1 MSNLYD
7 ELEQRGL
14 INQITNEEIK
24 NELAKP
30 ISLYCG
36 FDPTAD
42 SLHIGHLLPLC
53 ILKRFIDHNH
63 KGIALIGGATGLIGD
78 PSFKKDERA
87 LQTKE
92 QVIKNVEGI
101 SKQIKKIIN
110 NDNLVMHNNYEWV
123 KEINTI
129 DFLRDYGK
137 HFTINYMMNKECVS
151 SRVETGLSF
160 TEFSYM
166 ILQSLD
172 FLELYKRENCTLQI
186 GGSDQWGNITSGIE
200 LIRRNGI
207 KEQMYGLTI
216 PLVTKSDGTKFGK
229 TESGAIWLD
238 ETKTSPYEFYQ
249 YFYNVEDKD
258 VIKYLKY
265 FTFISLD
272 EIKGLEKE
280 LNEKPFLRSAQKK
293 LAEEITKF
301 VHGEDALIEVKKITE
316 CLFSGDISSLSLEEI
331 EKYFNNIK
339 QYQTDKRLLIDALI
353 DVELASSRRE
363 AREFISNN
371 SIKINGKVIDDIDYE
386 IKNEDLIGNKYM
398 MIKRGKKKIHFVRGL
413 YE

>member
-1 MSNLYD
+1 MSNLYN

-14 INQITNEEIK
+14 INQVTNEEIK

-92 QVIKNVEGI
+92 QVIKNVEAI
-101 SKQIKKIIN
+101 TKQIKKIIN

-137 HFTINYMMNKECVS
+137 HFTINYMMNKDCVS

-160 TEFSYM
+160 TEFS
-166 ILQSLD
+166 D
-172 FLELYKRENCTLQI
+172 R
-186 GGSDQWGNITSGIE
+186 
-200 LIRRNGI
+200 
-207 KEQMYGLTI
+207 
-216 PLVTKSDGTKFGK
+216 KS
-229 TESGAIWLD
+229 
-238 ETKTSPYEFYQ
+238 
-249 YFYNVEDKD
+249 V
-258 VIKYLKY
+258 V
-265 FTFISLD
+265 
-272 EIKGLEKE
+272 
-280 LNEKPFLRSAQKK
+280 
-293 LAEEITKF
+293 
-301 VHGEDALIEVKKITE
+301 
-316 CLFSGDISSLSLEEI
+316 
-331 EKYFNNIK
+331 
-339 QYQTDKRLLIDALI
+339 
-353 DVELASSRRE
+353 
-363 AREFISNN
+363 
-371 SIKINGKVIDDIDYE
+371 
-386 IKNEDLIGNKYM
+386 
-398 MIKRGKKKIHFVRGL
+398 
-413 YE
+413 

>member
-1 MSNLYD
+1 MNLYN

-24 NELAKP
+24 NRLDQP

-92 QVIKNVEGI
+92 QVNVNVLAI
-101 SKQIKKIIN
+101 SKQIKRIIN

-137 HFTINYMMNKECVS
+137 HFTINYMMNKDCVS

-172 FLELYKRENCTLQI
+172 FLELYNRENCTLQI

-207 KEQMYGLTI
+207 SEQMYGLTI

-238 ETKTSPYEFYQ
+238 PLKTSPYEFYQ

-272 EIKGLEKE
+272 EIDELEQE

-301 VHGEDALIEVKKITE
+301 VHGEEALIEVQKITE
-316 CLFSGDISSLSLEEI
+316 CLFSGDISSLSVEEI
-331 EKYFNNIK
+331 EKYFNNIE
-339 QYQTDKRLLIDALI
+339 QYETDKRLLIDVLI
-353 DVELASSRRE
+353 DVQLASSRRE

-371 SIKINGKVIDDIDYE
+371 SIKINGETINDVEYE
-386 IKNEDLIGNKYM
+386 ITNDNLIGNKYM

>member
-1 MSNLYD
+1 MCSSDL
-7 ELEQRGL
+7 LEQRGL

-24 NELAKP
+24 NRLDQP

-92 QVIKNVEGI
+92 QVNVNVLAI
-101 SKQIKKIIN
+101 SKQIKRIIN

-137 HFTINYMMNKECVS
+137 HFTINYMMNKDCVS

-172 FLELYKRENCTLQI
+172 FLELYNRENCTLQI

-207 KEQMYGLTI
+207 SEQMYGLTI

-238 ETKTSPYEFYQ
+238 PLKTSPYEFYQ

-272 EIKGLEKE
+272 EIDELEQE

-301 VHGEDALIEVKKITE
+301 VHGEEALIEVQKITE
-316 CLFSGDISSLSLEEI
+316 CLFSGDISSLSVEEI
-331 EKYFNNIK
+331 EKYFNNIE
-339 QYQTDKRLLIDALI
+339 QYETDKRLLIDVLI
-353 DVELASSRRE
+353 DVQLASSRRE

-371 SIKINGKVIDDIDYE
+371 SIKINGETINDVEYE
-386 IKNEDLIGNKYM
+386 ITNDNLIGNKYM